1 LPVGKLN
8 GKISRLFYSRD
19 NKNNMPTKFDS
30 IRPFDDADL
39 CVVLPKLFNNK
50 EFIES
55 IVAFK
60 FSDWP
65 RFMRP
70 ALGFFTRHYIIK
82 QITKVT
88 THRDFQRLVEPYME
102 RMINTTT
109 ESFTVSGLDRLDLSQ
124 ACLFMSNHRDIALDP
139 AFVNWALHI
148 NGQDTV
154 RIAVGDNLLKKEW
167 VADLIRLNKCF
178 IVKRSATDRRE
189 KLSAAKLLSE
199 YIEFSLNTEQQH
211 IWIAQREG
219 RAKDGND
226 ITNPAILSMLAL
238 NKSKEVEFSQYI
250 RSLRIVPVSISYEFD
265 PCDIN
270 KAKELQEV
278 EREGSYDK
286 PDNED
291 VRSIVNGI
299 TGQKGRVH
307 IHFGEVL
314 ASEFSNAK
322 EVAVNIDQQILQ
334 GYDSFSTGPVAADM
348 LNSDDKAL
356 DKHVEESNHYTQA
369 AIHYLQARLVN
380 LSKEEQNKLL
390 SMYACA
396 HIRKIN

>member
-1 LPVGKLN
+1 
-8 GKISRLFYSRD
+8 
-19 NKNNMPTKFDS
+19 MPTKFDS

-39 CVVLPKLFNNK
+39 SVVLSKLFNNK
-50 EFIES
+50 EFIGS

-60 FSDWP
+60 FSAWP
-65 RFMRP
+65 RFTRSV
-70 ALGFFTRHYIIK
+70 LGFFTRRYIIK
-82 QITKVT
+82 QIANIDTL
-88 THRDFQRLVEPYME
+88 RGFQRLIEPYIE

-109 ESFTVSGLDRLDLSQ
+109 ESFSVSGLGKLDLSQ

-139 AFVNWALHI
+139 TFVNWALHLH
-148 NGQDTV
+148 GQDTV

-199 YIEFSLNTEQQH
+199 YIEFTLNTEQQH

-226 ITNPAILSMLAL
+226 LTNPAILSMLAL
-238 NKSKEVEFSQYI
+238 NKPKSVEFSEYMQN
-250 RSLRIVPVSISYEFD
+250 LRIVPVSISYEFD

-270 KAKELQEV
+270 KAMELQKV
-278 EREGSYDK
+278 EQEGTYNK

-291 VRSIVNGI
+291 VRSIVKGI

-314 ASEFSNAK
+314 SGEFGNAK
-322 EVAVNIDQQILQ
+322 EVAGHIDNEILQ
-334 GYDSFSTGPVAADM
+334 GYNSFSTGPVAAQM
-348 LNSDDKAL
+348 LAKDEPIGGNVSGESDQYTKAAT
-356 DKHVEESNHYTQA
+356 D
-369 AIHYLQARLVN
+369 YLQERLLD
-380 LSKEEQNKLL
+380 LSAEEQNKLL
-390 SMYACA
+390 NMYACA
-396 HIRKIN
+396 YIRKAS

>member
-1 LPVGKLN
+1 
-8 GKISRLFYSRD
+8 
-19 NKNNMPTKFDS
+19 MPTKFDS

-39 CVVLPKLFNNK
+39 AVVLPKLFNNK
-50 EFIES
+50 EFINS

-60 FSDWP
+60 FSAWP

-70 ALGFFTRHYIIK
+70 ALGFVTRHFIIK
-82 QITKVT
+82 QISKIT
-88 THRDFQRLVEPYME
+88 TLRGFQHLVEPYME
-102 RMINTTT
+102 RMISTTT
-109 ESFTVSGLDRLDLSQ
+109 ESFTVSGLDKLDLSQ

-199 YIEFSLNTEQQH
+199 YMEFTLNTEQQH

-238 NKSKEVEFSQYI
+238 NKPKDADFSDYI

-270 KAKELQEV
+270 KAKELQKV
-278 EREGSYDK
+278 ESEGSYDK

-314 ASEFSNAK
+314 TAEYSNAK
-322 EVAVNIDQQILQ
+322 EVAAHIDQEILQ
-334 GYDSFSTGPVAADM
+334 GYDSFSTGPIAAKM
-348 LNSDDKAL
+348 LGCDDNII
-356 DKHVEESNHYTQA
+356 DKISQESNQYAKVATD
-369 AIHYLQARLVN
+369 YLQSRLVN

-390 SMYACA
+390 NMYACA
-396 HIRKIN
+396 HIRKMR

>member
-1 LPVGKLN
+1 
-8 GKISRLFYSRD
+8 
-19 NKNNMPTKFDS
+19 MPTKFDS
-30 IRPFDDADL
+30 IRPFKDTDL
-39 CVVLPKLFNNK
+39 SVVLPQLFNNQ
-50 EFIES
+50 EFIAS

-60 FSDWP
+60 FSAWP

-70 ALGFFTRHYIIK
+70 LLGVVTRRYIIK
-82 QITKVT
+82 QIAGINTL
-88 THRDFQRLVEPYME
+88 RGFQRLVEPYME
-102 RMINTTT
+102 RMISTTT
-109 ESFTVSGLDRLDLSQ
+109 QSFTVSGLDNLDLSQ

-199 YIEFSLNTEQQH
+199 YIEFTLNTEQQH

-238 NKSKEVEFSQYI
+238 NKDKGADFSQYI
-250 RSLRIVPVSISYEFD
+250 HSLRIVPVSISYEFD

-270 KAKELQEV
+270 KAKELQQLEN
-278 EREGSYDK
+278 EGSYDK

-291 VRSIVNGI
+291 VRSIVKGI

-314 ASEFSNAK
+314 TGEFGNAK
-322 EVAVNIDQQILQ
+322 DVAAHIDQEILQ
-334 GYDSFSTGPVAADM
+334 GYQSFSTGKVAAEM
-348 LNSDDKAL
+348 LQNEHSENED
-356 DKHVEESNHYTQA
+356 EYSQA
-369 AIHYLQARLVN
+369 ARIYLESRLRE
-380 LSKEEQNKLL
+380 LSDAEQSKLL
-390 SMYACA
+390 AMYTCA
-396 HIRKIN
+396 YEKKKQLN

>member
-1 LPVGKLN
+1 
-8 GKISRLFYSRD
+8 
-19 NKNNMPTKFDS
+19 MPIQFDS

-39 CVVLPKLFNNK
+39 SVVLPKLFNNK
-50 EFIES
+50 EFINS

-60 FSDWP
+60 FSAWP
-65 RFMRP
+65 LIVRP
-70 ALGFFTRHYIIK
+70 LLVFFTRHYIIQ
-82 QITKVT
+82 QISKIT
-88 THRDFQRLVEPYME
+88 TLRAFQRLVEPYME

-109 ESFTVSGLDRLDLSQ
+109 ESFTVSGLDNLDLSN
-124 ACLFMSNHRDIALDP
+124 ACLFISNHRDIALDP

-148 NGQDTV
+148 NGQNTV

-199 YIEFSLNTEQQH
+199 YIQFSLNTEQQH

-238 NKSKEVEFSQYI
+238 NKTKSTEFSQYV

-265 PCDIN
+265 PCDIY
-270 KAKELQEV
+270 KAKELQKV
-278 EREGSYDK
+278 ETEGSYDK

-291 VRSIVNGI
+291 VKSIVKGI

-307 IHFGEVL
+307 IHFGDVL
-314 ASEFSNAK
+314 SGELRNAK
-322 EVAVNIDQQILQ
+322 EVAAYIDQQILA
-334 GYDSFSTGPVAADM
+334 GYKSFSTGPVAAGILSNDDNAISKDDI
-348 LNSDDKAL
+348 LSDQY
-356 DKHVEESNHYTQA
+356 SQA
-369 AIHYLQARLVN
+369 AINYFQGRLVE
-380 LSKEEQNKLL
+380 LSSAEQSKLL
-390 SMYACA
+390 NMYACA
-396 HIRKIN
+396 HNRKLS

>member
-1 LPVGKLN
+1 
-8 GKISRLFYSRD
+8 
-19 NKNNMPTKFDS
+19 MPTKFDS

-39 CVVLPKLFNNK
+39 SVVLPKLFNNK
-50 EFIES
+50 EFIDS

-60 FSDWP
+60 FSAWP

-70 ALGFFTRHYIIK
+70 TLGFITRHYIIK

-109 ESFTVSGLDRLDLSQ
+109 ESFTVSGLDKVDLSQ

-178 IVKRSATDRRE
+178 IVNRSATDRRE

-199 YIEFSLNTEQQH
+199 YIEFSLNSEQQH

-226 ITNPAILSMLAL
+226 VTNPAILSMLAL
-238 NKSKEVEFSQYI
+238 NKSKDVEFSQYI
-250 RSLRIVPVSISYEFD
+250 RNLHIVPVSISYEFD

-314 ASEFSNAK
+314 ATEFSNAK
-322 EVAVNIDQQILQ
+322 EVAGHIDQQILQ
-334 GYDSFSTGPVAADM
+334 GYESFPTGTVAAEM
-348 LNSDDKAL
+348 LSSDADSMYKNAA
-356 DKHVEESNHYTQA
+356 DSDHYTQA
-369 AIHYLQARLVN
+369 ATHYLQARLVN
-380 LSKEEQNKLL
+380 LSKAEQNKLL
-390 SMYACA
+390 NMYACA
-396 HIRKIN
+396 HFRKMN

>member
-1 LPVGKLN
+1 
-8 GKISRLFYSRD
+8 
-19 NKNNMPTKFDS
+19 MPTKFDS
-30 IRPFDDADL
+30 IRPFDDSDL
-39 CVVLPKLFNNK
+39 SVVLPKLFNNK
-50 EFIES
+50 EFIDS

-60 FSDWP
+60 FSAWP

-70 ALGFFTRHYIIK
+70 TLGFFTRHYIIQ
-82 QITKVT
+82 QITNVT

-102 RMINTTT
+102 RMISTTT
-109 ESFTVSGLDRLDLSQ
+109 ESFTVSGLDKLDLSQ

-199 YIEFSLNTEQQH
+199 YIEVSLNTEQQH

-238 NKSKEVEFSQYI
+238 NKSTDVAFSQYI

-270 KAKELQEV
+270 KAKELQKV
-278 EREGSYDK
+278 ERQGSYDK

-291 VRSIVNGI
+291 VRSIVKGI

-314 ASEFSNAK
+314 AAEFSTAK
-322 EVAVNIDQQILQ
+322 EAAGHIDQEILQ
-334 GYDSFSTGPVAADM
+334 GYQSFPTGAVAAQM
-348 LNSDDKAL
+348 LSIEGVTIDQNAAESD
-356 DKHVEESNHYTQA
+356 HYTQA
-369 AIHYLQARLVN
+369 AKHYLQARLVN
-380 LSKEEQNKLL
+380 LTKEEQNKLL
-390 SMYACA
+390 NMYACA
-396 HIRKIN
+396 YIRKNDLILPEIQK

>member
-1 LPVGKLN
+1 
-8 GKISRLFYSRD
+8 
-19 NKNNMPTKFDS
+19 MPTKFDS

-39 CVVLPKLFNNK
+39 SVVLPKLFNNK
-50 EFIES
+50 EFINS

-60 FSDWP
+60 FSAWP

-70 ALGFFTRHYIIK
+70 ALGFVTRHFIIK
-82 QITKVT
+82 QISKIT
-88 THRDFQRLVEPYME
+88 TLRGFQHLVEPYME
-102 RMINTTT
+102 RMISTTT
-109 ESFTVSGLDRLDLSQ
+109 ESFTVSGLDKLDLSQ

-139 AFVNWALHI
+139 AFVNWALHV

-178 IVKRSATDRRE
+178 IVKRSASDRRE
-189 KLSAAKLLSE
+189 KLAAAKLLSE
-199 YIEFSLNTEQQH
+199 YIEFTLNTEQQH

-238 NKSKEVEFSQYI
+238 NKSKDVEFSEYI
-250 RSLRIVPVSISYEFD
+250 RNLRIVPVSISYEFD

-270 KAKELQEV
+270 KAKELQQV

-314 ASEFSNAK
+314 AAEFSNAK
-322 EVAVNIDQQILQ
+322 EVAAHIDQEILQ
-334 GYDSFSTGPVAADM
+334 GYNCFSTGPVAAEM
-348 LNSDDKAL
+348 LSSDNNRIATEGLETDAYTKAAT
-356 DKHVEESNHYTQA
+356 D
-369 AIHYLQARLVN
+369 YLQARLVN
-380 LSKEEQNKLL
+380 LSKAEQNKFL

-396 HIRKIN
+396 HLRKMK

>member
-1 LPVGKLN
+1 LPAGKLN

-60 FSDWP
+60 FSAWP

-70 ALGFFTRHYIIK
+70 VLGFFTRHYIIK

-109 ESFTVSGLDRLDLSQ
+109 ESFTVSGLDQLDLSQ
-124 ACLFMSNHRDIALDP
+124 TCLFMSNHRDIALDP

-178 IVKRSATDRRE
+178 IVKRSATERRE

-199 YIEFSLNTEQQH
+199 YIEFSLNTEKQH

-226 ITNPAILSMLAL
+226 ITNPAIVSMLAL
-238 NKSKEVEFSQYI
+238 NKTKDVEFSQYI

-322 EVAVNIDQQILQ
+322 EVAAHIDQQILQ

-348 LNSDDKAL
+348 LNSDDEAL
-356 DKHVEESNHYTQA
+356 GKHVAELDHYTKS
-369 AIHYLQARLVN
+369 AIHYLKARLVS

-396 HIRKIN
+396 HIRKID